1 METLT
6 LEENKSSPNE
16 SIELNQSTTIV
27 APSLPPK
34 TRPVDGVIVATG
46 SPRCQYGDSIDSC
59 SNKSVPGSPFCGPHG
74 GKLTLR
80 TDGTLGIIGPGCYR
94 AIAQLARLN
103 HRYVSQVLQGKSN
116 PTSNVLER
124 IARVVGVDVGWLL
137 DYINGQKKESRNTL

>member
-16 SIELNQSTTIV
+16 LNQPNQPITVS
-27 APSLPPK
+27 PPR
-34 TRPVDGVIVATG
+34 TRPVDGILVATG
-46 SPRCQYGDSIDSC
+46 SLQCTFKGLVGNHNGSC
-59 SNKSVPGSPFCGPHG
+59 SNRSVPGSVYCGPHG

-94 AIAQLARLN
+94 AIAQLAGLN

-116 PTSNVLER
+116 PTSSVLER

-137 DYINGQKKESRNTL
+137 DYINGQKREEG